1 MCLPLADWGESH
13 RVQKKNTNI
22 PKRYLAVC
30 QSHYK
35 QITVKWK
42 SSGGCVVSWEEAE
55 KEYQGF
61 GRGSIF
67 QLLTFRFY
75 LVVLMPLVDNLFVKT
90 SGLET
95 EWPGRFCQRL
105 RWRKLWFLG
114 NRMREG
120 AVWVT
125 QASTSPACSF
135 RSHIFE
141 YNGRDSGFILR
152 LLSVLSIRSLSLSL
166 TFPRANTC
174 SDLIT
179 FPSSWNQAPRCPEDL
194 WLCPESLVVD
204 RPRVP
209 RPPIPSSF
217 IARPHEGKRC
227 PMVQGLSWWHRRRQ
241 RALSPS
247 RSSSQV
253 TLWSYISPGL
263 SGKLVLYFPSR
274 GHLTGFQ
281 RTSSV
286 CERFGL
292 LSDPILLRSLPPS
305 LPSVIQR
312 FLSKALKWPPVRTS
326 WYILIWGPRC
336 PGVSLGDQGEK
347 KIHFFSHIYPICRW
361 WKIHGHSQTSGNGF

>member
-1 MCLPLADWGESH
+1 MAVNTPCGSSPQPFGCAPGILRGGLQFSKNAARAKPLSGVRCDPSFLRPLGPSCLNLFYHRFYFYGRNLIICFPQARSSDSLETVLQIKNKYPNWLLLKAMCLPLADWGESH
-13 RVQKKNTNI
+13 QVQKKNTNI
-22 PKRYLAVC
+22 PNLATC

-35 QITVKWK
+35 QITVKWM

-61 GRGSIF
+61 GLESIF

-105 RWRKLWFLG
+105 QWRKLWFLG

-152 LLSVLSIRSLSLSL
+152 LLSILSTRSLSLSL
-166 TFPRANTC
+166 SFPRANTC

-179 FPSSWNQAPRCPEDL
+179 FLSSWNQAPRCPEDL

-209 RPPIPSSF
+209 PPLPPIPSSF

-227 PMVQGLSWWHRRRQ
+227 PMVQGPSWWHRRRQ

-253 TLWSYISPGL
+253 TLWS
-263 SGKLVLYFPSR
+263 
-274 GHLTGFQ
+274 
-281 RTSSV
+281 
-286 CERFGL
+286 
-292 LSDPILLRSLPPS
+292 
-305 LPSVIQR
+305 
-312 FLSKALKWPPVRTS
+312 
-326 WYILIWGPRC
+326 
-336 PGVSLGDQGEK
+336 
-347 KIHFFSHIYPICRW
+347 
-361 WKIHGHSQTSGNGF
+361 

>member
-1 MCLPLADWGESH
+1 
-13 RVQKKNTNI
+13 
-22 PKRYLAVC
+22 
-30 QSHYK
+30 
-35 QITVKWK
+35 
-42 SSGGCVVSWEEAE
+42 
-55 KEYQGF
+55 
-61 GRGSIF
+61 
-67 QLLTFRFY
+67 
-75 LVVLMPLVDNLFVKT
+75 
-90 SGLET
+90 
-95 EWPGRFCQRL
+95 
-105 RWRKLWFLG
+105 
-114 NRMREG
+114 MREG

-347 KIHFFSHIYPICRW
+347 KFTSSATFIPFVDGGKSMVIPKPPVMVFSGW
-361 WKIHGHSQTSGNGF
+361 QWKFSKDFSTWHWRKEGERENIKLALLFDEVFTLGGGGLFILLLRKGACMLMVA